1 MTKIKTTRRTF
12 LQKSLVGTAGM
23 LLASQGFS
31 EPDTAQRP
39 NIVFI
44 IGDDISVDD
53 FGCYGHPHIRTPN
66 IDALA
71 VSGLRFT
78 NAYLTTSQCSP
89 TRCSVITGRYPHN
102 TGAPELHA
110 ALPEG
115 QVMFPAML
123 KEAGYYTVAAG
134 KFHMGKYAT
143 NAFNKITDSKPGGEE
158 KWVQCLQERPMD
170 RPFFAWFASHDAH
183 RGWVEDE
190 DAEPHTPEDVVLAP
204 YSIDTPAVR
213 KDMAQYYDE
222 IQRLDRYV
230 GAVVKELKQQGVLE
244 NTCILFMADNGR
256 PFARCKTRLYDSGIK
271 TPFVMH
277 WPKGF
282 QHSGATC
289 NSFVSAI
296 DLAPTFLEMAGLTA
310 APSMQGV
317 SMMPLLENLKSNI
330 REYVF
335 AEHNWHA
342 QIAHERMVRHG
353 DYVYIR
359 NAHPQLPQICGLESQ
374 CPQKELRALAE
385 QGKLTPAQMD
395 PLLEPRPAEE
405 LFNVIKDPHQINN
418 LVDVPEYR
426 ETLDALRKVMDE
438 WQQRTGDTVPS
449 LEEATPDRYNR
460 RTGESVNGTGGR
472 PSAGVVPGETTNA
485 TAINDPGPR

>member
-1 MTKIKTTRRTF
+1 
-12 LQKSLVGTAGM
+12 
-23 LLASQGFS
+23 
-31 EPDTAQRP
+31 
-39 NIVFI
+39 
-44 IGDDISVDD
+44 
-53 FGCYGHPHIRTPN
+53 
-66 IDALA
+66 
-71 VSGLRFT
+71 
-78 NAYLTTSQCSP
+78 
-89 TRCSVITGRYPHN
+89 
-102 TGAPELHA
+102 
-110 ALPEG
+110 
-115 QVMFPAML
+115 
-123 KEAGYYTVAAG
+123 
-134 KFHMGKYAT
+134 
-143 NAFNKITDSKPGGEE
+143 
-158 KWVQCLQERPMD
+158 
-170 RPFFAWFASHDAH
+170 
-183 RGWVEDE
+183 
-190 DAEPHTPEDVVLAP
+190 
-204 YSIDTPAVR
+204 
-213 KDMAQYYDE
+213 
-222 IQRLDRYV
+222 
-230 GAVVKELKQQGVLE
+230 
-244 NTCILFMADNGR
+244 
-256 PFARCKTRLYDSGIK
+256 
-271 TPFVMH
+271 MH

-317 SMMPLLENLKSNI
+317 SMMPLLENPKSNI

-405 LFNVIKDPHQINN
+405 LFNVIKDPNQINN

-472 PSAGVVPGETTNA
+472 PSPGVVPGETTNA
-485 TAINDPGPR
+485 TTINDPGPR